1 MSLSIKNLSQVLGK
15 KRILKNINCQF
26 RSGEVSVI
34 SGPNG
39 SGKTTLI
46 KSIMNLYHIEHK
58 TVLLNCVDS
67 KTLSVKERAK
77 KIGYV
82 PQFSRTDFDYSVQ
95 EIVQMGRYPYS
106 SPLDFKNDSG
116 VIDNVM
122 ELTSITNLSNRKIST
137 LSGGEFQR
145 VLLARALSVEPD
157 FLILD
162 EPYSNLDIS
171 HNLEMMKLIK
181 DITYKF
187 NITTVMVLHDLPSIY
202 KFSDYTILMKDGEV
216 AYEGDTKKV
225 IKKESIKD
233 IFNIDISFL
242 KDDQGTTHIVY

>member
-1 MSLSIKNLSQVLGK
+1 MSLSVLCLSQTLGK
-15 KRILKNINCQF
+15 KKILNNISCQF

-46 KSIMNLYHIEHK
+46 KSIMNLYHIEDK
-58 TVLLNCVDS
+58 TVLLNGVDS

-82 PQFSRTDFDYSVQ
+82 PQFSRTDFDYSVN
-95 EIVQMGRYPYS
+95 EIVQMGRYSFS
-106 SPLDFKNDSG
+106 SPLEFRDDSR
-116 VIDNVM
+116 IINSVM
-122 ELTSITNLSNRKIST
+122 ELTSTINLKNRKIKT

-181 DITYKF
+181 DITKRF
-187 NITTVMVLHDLPSIY
+187 SITTIMVLHDLPSIY
-202 KFSDYTILMKDGEV
+202 RFSDFTLLMKEGEV
-216 AYEGDTKKV
+216 VYEGDTSQV
-225 IKKESIKD
+225 ITRESIKD

-242 KDDQGTTHIVY
+242 KDDKGTTHIVY